1 MVRPVN
7 NRFNTLWNKK
17 YPYKTQYLEKAQTI
31 EELLSKLKKRDD
43 IDNYHVF
50 NWENGEQ
57 LL

>member
-50 NWENGEQ
+50 R
-57 LL
+57 